1 MALKINLQCWHPQ
14 IVEFCHCKEDLN
26 RLNRMNISVSLTD
39 KFMQAVENDEDW
51 DLIFP
56 DYEQCKDI
64 YDKEWN
70 GNIDN
75 WIENGYP
82 IKIYQTLKAKDLL
95 KTICECSYKTG
106 DPGANF
112 QGEMDRANPN
122 KHLSQQVFTNP

>member
-1 MALKINLQCWHPQ
+1 
-14 IVEFCHCKEDLN
+14 
-26 RLNRMNISVSLTD
+26 
-39 KFMQAVENDEDW
+39 MQAVENDEDW